1 MAVSGRAEAAGAHP
15 DEENGIGVVPV
26 GEVIL

>member
-1 MAVSGRAEAAGAHP
+1 MVVIGHAEAAGARP
-15 DEENGIGVVPV
+15 DDENGIGVVPV